1 MRKFRTLTGLL
12 LGELSMVDFP
22 AQEPALAKITKRK
35 PLVELPSTSTPIQ
48 KNDQETTMTDAEKQ
62 ALADAQ
68 ATKEALAKAQ
78 AAVTAL
84 TTERDSLVAQATAAL
99 DLDDDHRAFAKR
111 LPPAE
116 RTIFVA
122 KSRAERAA
130 QVEAARGKEVYKRRD
145 GKTFYESD
153 DPEIVALW
161 KRDDKREEEMEVI
174 KAEKTDAVM
183 KSRVGKV
190 LGNVGGKDDG
200 KVILLKAIS
209 AWPNEE
215 ERKLAEAVIEKAN
228 SQCARSFE
236 RHSVGGGE
244 GAVDETGDVEA
255 AIEKKGE
262 EIAKRLQKD
271 QSLSWT
277 QALQKA
283 AETSEYQTFVD
294 ATYNR

>member
-111 LPPAE
+111 LAPTE
-116 RTIFVA
+116 RAVFVA

-130 QVEAARGKEVYKRRD
+130 QVEAARGKEVYKRHD
-145 GKTFYESD
+145 GKVFYESD
-153 DPEIVALW
+153 DPEIVAVW
-161 KRDDKREEEMEVI
+161 KHADRIKRELDAVT
-174 KAEKTDAVM
+174 AEKTDAVM
-183 KSRVGKV
+183 KSRVAKS

-200 KVILLKAIS
+200 KVILLKAIA

-215 ERKLAEAVIEKAN
+215 ERKLAEAVVEKAN

-244 GAVDETGDVEA
+244 GAVDENDPEA
-255 AIEKKGE
+255 AIEKKRD
-262 EIAKRLQKD
+262 EIAKSLQAKD
-271 QSLSWT
+271 QGLTWIQAVQKAEESPAY
-277 QALQKA
+277 QAL
-283 AETSEYQTFVD
+283 VD
-294 ATYNR
+294 STYNR